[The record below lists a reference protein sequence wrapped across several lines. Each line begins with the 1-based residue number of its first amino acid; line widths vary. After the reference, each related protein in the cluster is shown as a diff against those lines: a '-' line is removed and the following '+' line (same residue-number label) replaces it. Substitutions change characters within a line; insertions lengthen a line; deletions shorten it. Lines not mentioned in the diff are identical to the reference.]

1 LYGSLGIV
9 ETNYRKEMPMT
20 GIKVI
25 AGDMSQANIPVAELY

>member
-1 LYGSLGIV
+1 LYGSLEIA

-25 AGDMSQANIPVAELY
+25 ACDVNQANIPVAELH